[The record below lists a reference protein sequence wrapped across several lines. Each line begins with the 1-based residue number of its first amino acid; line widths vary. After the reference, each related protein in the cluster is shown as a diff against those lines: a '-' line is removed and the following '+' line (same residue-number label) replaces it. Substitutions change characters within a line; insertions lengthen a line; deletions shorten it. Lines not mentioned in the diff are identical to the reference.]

1 MHAQLLLA
9 LTELQNLIDLLQ
21 HLREFPVK
29 AILWKAVVQ
38 WVLDED

>member
-9 LTELQNLIDLLQ
+9 LTELQ